1 MDQRMWRTT
10 EHSRWRPNTVRFET
24 IPNNRSHKSFRH
36 YSVLVKRLKSGM
48 KHDETLE
55 DKVTALKWKR
65 VFPVSTVNEE
75 TGKKNHHKHEQFW
88 EDLGID
94 A

>member
-1 MDQRMWRTT
+1 
-10 EHSRWRPNTVRFET
+10 
-24 IPNNRSHKSFRH
+24 
-36 YSVLVKRLKSGM
+36 VKRLKSGM